1 MTVLLMDLREFPG
14 DANPAGRG
22 NGSEILQAVHKTV
35 RGFKI
40 DTRHGES
47 CSLSQLPPPPGT
59 GRWKKPAKNEGNGRK
74 AATHKSGHD
83 SAGSRQHGV
92 LDRLRNAGSDESESG
107 IADGGG
113 ACISHQSKLLARSH
127 TCDEFRKA
135 ALLIVLMEADQRFA
149 DLQVRE

>member
-47 CSLSQLPPPPGT
+47 CSLSQLPSPSGT
-59 GRWKKPAKNEGNGRK
+59 RGWKKPAKNEGNGRK
-74 AATHKSGHD
+74 AATHKSCHD
-83 SAGSRQHGV
+83 SAGSWQYSV
-92 LDRLRNAGSDESESG
+92 LDRLRNTGSDESESG
-107 IADGGG
+107 IADGGSPS
-113 ACISHQSKLLARSH
+113 ISHQCKLLARTH
-127 TCDEFRKA
+127 ACDEFRKA
-135 ALLIVLMEADQRFA
+135 ALLIMLMEADQRLA
-149 DLQVRE
+149 NLQVR